1 MLRLCQSCRRSSRAA
16 ELVEQARG
24 GAGAF
29 LRCAPAAPRRRTVSP
44 CVSAAHARSA
54 PRPQLTA
61 PQGPGAGSPELTDEL
76 IELLRADRES
86 AKDAARAFRAAL
98 DGWDNQALMFTL
110 KARAAAPAAW
120 RGAAHARR
128 GAARRVGGCA
138 EQRLC
143 C

>member
-1 MLRLCQSCRRSSRAA
+1 M
-16 ELVEQARG
+16 
-24 GAGAF
+24 
-29 LRCAPAAPRRRTVSP
+29 SP

-61 PQGPGAGSPELTDEL
+61 PQGPGAGSPELTEEL

-110 KARAAAPAAW
+110 KARSTSHVTWQCAVLARGPAAA
-120 RGAAHARR
+120 
-128 GAARRVGGCA
+128 RVGGGASNGCA
-138 EQRLC
+138 AGEPLRCLR
-143 C
+143 